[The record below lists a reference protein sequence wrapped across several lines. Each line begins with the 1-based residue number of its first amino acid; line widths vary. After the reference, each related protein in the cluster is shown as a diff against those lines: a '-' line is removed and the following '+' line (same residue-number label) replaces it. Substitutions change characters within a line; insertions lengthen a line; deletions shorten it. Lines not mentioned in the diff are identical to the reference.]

1 MKVLGNSN
9 CIMHI
14 ISNMLKM
21 QNSKLLDHGS
31 RVGYLVAKMLET
43 QGKSKKEII
52 DSYLLG
58 LLHDVGAYKTEEIDK
73 LVQFETEKVYD
84 HSIYG
89 YLILKLSEVMDDKV
103 EAILH
108 HHTPWKQLCRM
119 NLENAQLAN
128 LIFLAD
134 RIEIYLRTKNE
145 CITSEILE
153 KTNCFS
159 TQNIEL
165 FCEADKKYDFQ
176 KRLLD
181 GSYINDTE
189 KYLYQADFSE
199 EELRK
204 LIRMVAFLIDFRSES
219 TVTHTITMV
228 SASVTLAKLMN
239 LDKQQLDEIYTG
251 AYIHDLGKVAIPLEI
266 LEKPGRLDYDE
277 MEVMKTHIILTGNII
292 SGHVS
297 DNVYKIAMRHHE
309 KMDGNGYPYG
319 IKEED
324 MSVAEKIVAVAD
336 IFSALTGKRSYK
348 DSLPKEKVISIMQQM
363 ADNHQISEEVV
374 KLLIDNY
381 EVVERQVEEE
391 CKEIIH
397 NYEEIKER
405 YQEISKILNSE
416 DVVKL

>member
-14 ISNMLKM
+14 ISNMLKI
-21 QNSKLLDHGS
+21 QNPKLMDHGS
-31 RVGYLVAKMLET
+31 RVGYLVAKMLEVEE
-43 QGKSKKEII
+43 KSKKESLE
-52 DSYLLG
+52 SYILG

-73 LVQFETEKVYD
+73 MVQFETENVFN

-89 YLILKLSEVMDDKV
+89 YLIMKVSEVMEDKA

-108 HHTPWKQLCRM
+108 HHTPWERLKL
-119 NLENAQLAN
+119 LKVENAGLAN

-134 RIEIYLRTKNE
+134 RVEIFLRTNKKS
-145 CITSEILE
+145 IGKEILQS
-153 KTNCFS
+153 TNCFS
-159 TQNIEL
+159 KESMDLFFKTDEKFNI
-165 FCEADKKYDFQ
+165 Q

-189 KYLYQADFSE
+189 KYLYQAEFSDD
-199 EELRK
+199 ELKK

-228 SASVTLAKLMN
+228 SAAVALGNLLKLDTQEM
-239 LDKQQLDEIYTG
+239 DEIYTG
-251 AYIHDLGKVAIPLEI
+251 AYVHDLGKVAIPLEI
-266 LEKPGRLDYDE
+266 LEKPGRLDFDE

-309 KMDGNGYPYG
+309 KLDGNGYPYG
-319 IKEED
+319 IRDED
-324 MSVAEKIVAVAD
+324 MSMAEKIVAVAD

-348 DSLPKEKVISIMQQM
+348 DSMPKEKVVSIMQQM
-363 ADNHQISEEVV
+363 ADNHQISEEIV

-381 EVVERQVEEE
+381 ELVVRKVDEN
-391 CKEIIH
+391 CSKIIH
-397 NYEEIKER
+397 NYEEIKEK
-405 YQEISKILNSE
+405 YKTISNMFS
-416 DVVKL
+416 

>member
-1 MKVLGNSN
+1 MQVLGNSN

-21 QNSKLLDHGS
+21 QNPKLMDHGS
-31 RVGYLVAKMLET
+31 RVGYLVAKMLEV
-43 QGKSKKEII
+43 QGKTQKEILE
-52 DSYLLG
+52 SYIIG

-73 LVQFETEKVYD
+73 LIQFETERVFD

-89 YLILKLSEVMDDKV
+89 YLIMKVSEVMEDKV
-103 EAILH
+103 DAILH
-108 HHTPWKQLCRM
+108 HHTPWEQLKTMRC
-119 NLENAQLAN
+119 ENSQLAN

-134 RIEIYLRTKNE
+134 RVEIYLRTQKKFISPE
-145 CITSEILE
+145 VLK
-153 KTNCFS
+153 KTKCFS
-159 TQNIEL
+159 EENIEL
-165 FCEADKKYDFQ
+165 FCEAEEKYDFQ

-189 KYLYQADFSE
+189 KYLYQAEFSE
-199 EELRK
+199 EELKK

-228 SASVTLAKLMN
+228 SAAVALGNLMN
-239 LDKQQLDEIYTG
+239 LNKQQIDEIYTG
-251 AYIHDLGKVAIPLEI
+251 AYIHDLGKVAIPLEV

-292 SGHVS
+292 GGHVS

-309 KMDGNGYPYG
+309 KLDGKGYPYG

-324 MSVAEKIVAVAD
+324 MSLSEKIVAVAD

-348 DSLPKEKVISIMQQM
+348 DSMPKEKVVSIMQQM

-374 KLLIDNY
+374 QLLIDNY
-381 EVVERQVEEE
+381 EMVVQQVDEN
-391 CKEIIH
+391 CGRIIH
-397 NYEEIKER
+397 NYEEIKDK
-405 YQEISKILNSE
+405 YQKISKMF
-416 DVVKL
+416 

>member
-1 MKVLGNSN
+1 MQVLGNSN

-21 QNSKLLDHGS
+21 QNPKLLDHGS
-31 RVGYLVAKMLET
+31 RVGYLVAKMLEV
-43 QGKSKKEII
+43 QGKAQKEILE
-52 DSYLLG
+52 SYILG

-73 LVQFETEKVYD
+73 LVQFETERVYD

-89 YLILKLSEVMDDKV
+89 YLIMKVSEVMEDKID
-103 EAILH
+103 AILH
-108 HHTPWKQLCRM
+108 HHTPWEK
-119 NLENAQLAN
+119 LEKMKVENSQLAN

-134 RIEIYLRTKNE
+134 RVEIYLRTQNKYI
-145 CITSEILE
+145 CTEILE

-159 TQNIEL
+159 KENIEL
-165 FCEADKKYDFQ
+165 FREADEKYDFQ

-189 KYLYQADFSE
+189 KYLYQAEFSE
-199 EELRK
+199 EELKK

-228 SASVTLAKLMN
+228 SAAVVLAELMN
-239 LDKQQLDEIYTG
+239 LDKQQVDEIYTG
-251 AYIHDLGKVAIPLEI
+251 AYIHDLGKVAIPLEV

-277 MEVMKTHIILTGNII
+277 MEIMKTHIILTGNII
-292 SGHVS
+292 GGHVS

-309 KMDGNGYPYG
+309 KLDGKGYPYG
-319 IKEED
+319 IKGED
-324 MSVAEKIVAVAD
+324 MSLAEKIVAVAD

-348 DSLPKEKVISIMQQM
+348 DSMPKERVVSIMQQM
-363 ADNHQISEEVV
+363 ADNHQISGEIV

-381 EVVERQVEEE
+381 ETVEQKVEEN
-391 CKEIIH
+391 CSKIIH
-397 NYEEIKER
+397 NYEKIKER
-405 YQEISKILNSE
+405 YRETSRLFT
-416 DVVKL
+416 D

>member
-21 QNSKLLDHGS
+21 QNPKLLDHGS
-31 RVGYLVAKMLET
+31 RVGYLVAKMLEV
-43 QGKSKKEII
+43 QGKSQKEIL
-52 DSYLLG
+52 DSYILG
-58 LLHDVGAYKTEEIDK
+58 LLHDIGAYKTEEIDK
-73 LVQFETEKVYD
+73 LVQFETERVYD

-89 YLILKLSEVMDDKV
+89 YLIMKVSEVMEDKV

-108 HHTPWKQLCRM
+108 HHTPWEQLKQM
-119 NLENAQLAN
+119 NVKNSQLAN

-134 RIEIYLRTKNE
+134 RVEIYLRTKNK
-145 CITSEILE
+145 CISAEILE
-153 KTNCFS
+153 KANCFS
-159 TQNIEL
+159 KENIEL

-189 KYLYQADFSE
+189 KYLYQAEFTED
-199 EELRK
+199 ELKK

-228 SASVTLAKLMN
+228 SAAVALAELMN

-251 AYIHDLGKVAIPLEI
+251 AYIHDLGKVAIPLEV

-292 SGHVS
+292 GGHVS

-309 KMDGNGYPYG
+309 KLDGNGYPYG
-319 IKEED
+319 VKEED
-324 MSVAEKIVAVAD
+324 MSEAEEIVAVAD

-348 DSLPKEKVISIMQQM
+348 DSMPKEKVVSIMQQM
-363 ADNHQISEEVV
+363 ADNHQISGEIV
-374 KLLIDNY
+374 KLLVDNY
-381 EVVERQVEEE
+381 ETVEQKVEKD
-391 CKEIIH
+391 CSKIIH
-397 NYEEIKER
+397 NYEKIKEK
-405 YQEISKILNSE
+405 YNEISRLFAS
-416 DVVKL
+416 

>member
-21 QNSKLLDHGS
+21 QNPKLMDHGS
-31 RVGYLVAKMLET
+31 RVGYLVAKMLEV
-43 QGKSKKEII
+43 QGKAQKEIQE
-52 DSYLLG
+52 SYILG

-73 LVQFETEKVYD
+73 LVQFETERVFD

-89 YLILKLSEVMDDKV
+89 YLIMKVSEVMEDKV
-103 EAILH
+103 DAILH
-108 HHTPWKQLCRM
+108 HHTPWEQLKIM
-119 NLENAQLAN
+119 KTENSQLAN

-134 RIEIYLRTKNE
+134 RVEIYLRTKKK
-145 CITSEILE
+145 CITPEVLE

-159 TQNIEL
+159 KENIDL
-165 FCEADKKYDFQ
+165 FKRTDEKFGFQ

-189 KYLYQADFSE
+189 RYLYQAEFSE
-199 EELRK
+199 EELKK

-228 SASVTLAKLMN
+228 SAAVALGNLMN
-239 LDKQQLDEIYTG
+239 LEKQQIDEIYTG
-251 AYIHDLGKVAIPLEI
+251 AYIHDLGKVAIPLEV

-292 SGHVS
+292 GGHVS

-309 KMDGNGYPYG
+309 KLDGKGYPYG

-324 MSVAEKIVAVAD
+324 MSLEEKIVAVAD

-348 DSLPKEKVISIMQQM
+348 DSMPKEKVVSIMQQM
-363 ADNHQISEEVV
+363 ADNHQIAEEVV

-381 EVVERQVEEE
+381 EIVERQVDEN
-391 CKEIIH
+391 CSMIIH
-397 NYEEIKER
+397 NYEEIKEK
-405 YQEISKILNSE
+405 YQNISKIFSN
-416 DVVKL
+416 

>member
-1 MKVLGNSN
+1 
-9 CIMHI
+9 MHI

-21 QNSKLLDHGS
+21 QNPKLLDHGS
-31 RVGYLVAKMLET
+31 RVGYLVAKMLEV
-43 QGKSKKEII
+43 QGKNQKEILE
-52 DSYLLG
+52 SYILG

-73 LVQFETEKVYD
+73 LVQFETERVYD

-89 YLILKLSEVMDDKV
+89 YLIMKVSEVMEDKV
-103 EAILH
+103 DAILH
-108 HHTPWKQLCRM
+108 HHTPWEQLRKL
-119 NLENAQLAN
+119 NTQNSQLAN

-134 RIEIYLRTKNE
+134 RVEIYLRSKHKYINA
-145 CITSEILE
+145 EILE

-159 TQNIEL
+159 KENIEL
-165 FCEADKKYDFQ
+165 FCETDKKYDFQ

-189 KYLYQADFSE
+189 KYLYQAEFTE
-199 EELRK
+199 EELKK

-228 SASVTLAKLMN
+228 SAAVALANLMN

-251 AYIHDLGKVAIPLEI
+251 AYIHDLGKVAIPSEV

-277 MEVMKTHIILTGNII
+277 MEIMKTHIILTGNII
-292 SGHVS
+292 GGHVS

-309 KMDGNGYPYG
+309 KLDGNGYPYG
-319 IKEED
+319 IRGED
-324 MSVAEKIVAVAD
+324 MSIAEKIVAVAD

-348 DSLPKEKVISIMQQM
+348 DSMPREKVVSIMQQM
-363 ADNHQISEEVV
+363 ADNHQISAEVV
-374 KLLIDNY
+374 QVLIDNY
-381 EVVERQVEEE
+381 EMVEQKVEED
-391 CKEIIH
+391 CRAIIH

-405 YQEISKILNSE
+405 YYKISKIFAS
-416 DVVKL
+416 

>member
-1 MKVLGNSN
+1 MNILGNSN

-21 QNSKLLDHGS
+21 QNPKLMDHGS
-31 RVGYLVAKMLET
+31 RVGYLVAKMLEA
-43 QGKSKKEII
+43 QGKSKREII
-52 DSYLLG
+52 DSYILG

-89 YLILKLSEVMDDKV
+89 YLILKLSDIMGKKT
-103 EAILH
+103 EAILY
-108 HHTPWKQLCRM
+108 HHTPWKELEQL
-119 NLENAQLAN
+119 NVEYSQLAN

-134 RIEIYLRTKNE
+134 RVEIYLRTKNKA
-145 CITSEILE
+145 ISLGILE
-153 KTNCFS
+153 GTNCFS
-159 TQNIEL
+159 KENIDL
-165 FCEADKKYDFQ
+165 FYLTEEKFGAQ

-189 KYLYQADFSE
+189 KYLYQAEFAE
-199 EELRK
+199 EELKK

-228 SASVTLAKLMN
+228 SAAVALAKLMK
-239 LDKQQLDEIYTG
+239 LDKQQIDEIYTG
-251 AYIHDLGKVAIPLEI
+251 AYIHDLGKVAIPLEV
-266 LEKPGRLDYDE
+266 LEKPGRLDNDE

-309 KMDGNGYPYG
+309 KLDGNGYPYG
-319 IKEED
+319 ITEKE
-324 MSVAEKIVAVAD
+324 MSIAEKIVVVAD

-348 DSLPKEKVISIMQQM
+348 DSLPKEKVTSIMQQM
-363 ADNHQISEEVV
+363 VENHQISEEVV
-374 KLLIDNY
+374 KVLIDNY
-381 EVVERQVEEE
+381 EMVESQVKED
-391 CKEIIH
+391 CREIIH
-397 NYEEIKER
+397 NYEDIKVR
-405 YQEISKILNSE
+405 YQEISKILNS
-416 DVVKL
+416 

>member
-21 QNSKLLDHGS
+21 QNPKLLDHGS
-31 RVGYLVAKMLET
+31 RVGYLVAKMLEV
-43 QGKSKKEII
+43 QGKSQKEIL
-52 DSYLLG
+52 DSYILG
-58 LLHDVGAYKTEEIDK
+58 LLHDIGAYKTEEIDK
-73 LVQFETEKVYD
+73 LVQFETERVYD

-89 YLILKLSEVMDDKV
+89 YLIMKVSEVMEDKV

-108 HHTPWKQLCRM
+108 HHTPWEQLKQM
-119 NLENAQLAN
+119 NVKNSQLAN

-134 RIEIYLRTKNE
+134 RAEIYLRTQNK
-145 CITSEILE
+145 CISAEILE
-153 KTNCFS
+153 KANCFS
-159 TQNIEL
+159 KENIEL

-189 KYLYQADFSE
+189 KYLYQAEFTED
-199 EELRK
+199 ELKK

-228 SASVTLAKLMN
+228 SAAVALAELMN

-251 AYIHDLGKVAIPLEI
+251 AYIHDLGKVAIPLEV

-292 SGHVS
+292 GGHVS

-309 KMDGNGYPYG
+309 KLDGNGCPYEV
-319 IKEED
+319 KEED
-324 MSVAEKIVAVAD
+324 MSEAEEIVAVAD

-348 DSLPKEKVISIMQQM
+348 DSMPKEKVVSIMQQM
-363 ADNHQISEEVV
+363 ADNHQISGEIV
-374 KLLIDNY
+374 KLLVDNY
-381 EVVERQVEEE
+381 ETVEQKVEKD
-391 CKEIIH
+391 CSKIIH
-397 NYEEIKER
+397 NYEKIKEK
-405 YQEISKILNSE
+405 YNEISRLFAS
-416 DVVKL
+416 